1 MRSRTVTFTYR
12 TENICINY
20 NGGGFKGTGG
30 PKLEWLR
37 PAVDAYIEEHH
48 PKLHMTKVCVSVT
61 VCLLLTHAL
70 AHARV
75 CT

>member
-1 MRSRTVTFTYR
+1 MVVAS
-12 TENICINY
+12 
-20 NGGGFKGTGG
+20 KGPVAPNWSGYG
-30 PKLEWLR
+30 
-37 PAVDAYIEEHH
+37 VDAYIEEHH